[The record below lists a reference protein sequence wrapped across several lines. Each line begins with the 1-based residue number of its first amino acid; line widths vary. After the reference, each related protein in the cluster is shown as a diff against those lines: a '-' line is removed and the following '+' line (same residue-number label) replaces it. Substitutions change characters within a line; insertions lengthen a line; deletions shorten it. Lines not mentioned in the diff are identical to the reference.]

1 MIKMSWEDILKA
13 PFDTKLRQE
22 AWNDR
27 RAAQRKLDESQP
39 KEDLSTDISSYASN
53 FIDRNRAMSTGDRF
67 FANKGNTKNP
77 SFELLSKLIE
87 KYGKD
92 KLEEVFGKLYNNK
105 VFIHNREVG
114 SVDEDYVIDFGQNY
128 ELR

>member
-1 MIKMSWEDILKA
+1 MSWKEILKA

-22 AWNDR
+22 AWKDT
-27 RAAQRKLDESQP
+27 RAARQKLDESQP

-53 FIDRNRAMSTGDRF
+53 FIDGNRAMSTGDRF
-67 FANKGNTKNP
+67 FANKGDIKNP

-92 KLEEVFGKLYNNK
+92 KLEEVFGELYNNK
-105 VFIHNREVG
+105 VFIHNRMEG
-114 SVDEDYVIDFGQNY
+114 HEDEDYVIDFGQNH